1 MAEKVM
7 MEEED
12 SLENGT
18 GSGHGIRR
26 VSSRAEVDTSMPFE
40 SVKEAVTRF
49 GGSGPW
55 LPLYRLGEA
64 YTSIEDFDIKKIEEQ
79 AAKLE
84 KDLIM
89 KELETLDVLE
99 ELGSAKTILEKLKQ
113 QLQSEALKCCA
124 TQDVNSCE
132 QIKAPVKNYENNV
145 NHREPILQS
154 PIPCAASSPDMF
166 LTELKEAKRNLGK
179 TITDLGTIQSS
190 VETLNKKMKKERL
203 FLERTREN
211 LHSKFAAISA
221 QNVAKKETS
230 KPPES
235 PVEKDFTFDI
245 PQNVARDFKL
255 DVEQYNGM
263 VESRSTEVSKQGI
276 EYGENEFSIKNAEMR
291 WFAAKKMEEAAMA
304 AEAVA
309 LAEIKALSG
318 VDISSRF
325 STREHQKVT
334 SALEMYSTLN
344 PEFQMHEESILKK
357 IIHANFKIN
366 EASASKLTILKKL
379 EEATDEVQRSKQ
391 ILTEA
396 LNGIENANR
405 KQRAAEEAL
414 RRWIPENNVKGRA
427 MHNSIKR
434 NKFNVVQNRQASK
447 PAVRSSVSMRDL
459 LSRKQVTDDY
469 TITKEMEEH
478 AETKVALSQMLRSL
492 KENQTLPTEHE
503 NDGGD
508 QKQSVAQRKMFGF
521 IRISFPLGKRNDKKT

>member
-1 MAEKVM
+1 M
-7 MEEED
+7 MMMED
-12 SLENGT
+12 SLEKQEEMEN
-18 GSGHGIRR
+18 GIRR

-55 LPLYRLGEA
+55 LPLYKLGEA
-64 YTSIEDFDIKKIEEQ
+64 YNSIEDFDIKKIEEQ

-113 QLQSEALKCCA
+113 QLQSEALKCA
-124 TQDVNSCE
+124 STQSCE
-132 QIKAPVKNYENNV
+132 NIGALVKNSEKIV
-145 NHREPILQS
+145 HRQEKILQ
-154 PIPCAASSPDMF
+154 ISSPCHTSSPNML
-166 LTELKEAKRNLGK
+166 LTELKEAKMNLGK
-179 TITDLGTIQSS
+179 TINDLGTIQSS

-211 LHSKFAAISA
+211 LQSKFAAISA
-221 QNVAKKETS
+221 QNVAKKEAIT
-230 KPPES
+230 KPPEA
-235 PVEKDFTFDI
+235 PVEKDFTFDT
-245 PQNVARDFKL
+245 PQKVVKDYQL
-255 DVEQYNGM
+255 DVEQFNGM
-263 VESRSTEVSKQGI
+263 VGTRSAEVSKQGI
-276 EYGENEFSIKNAEMR
+276 EYEENEFNIKTAEMR

-318 VDISSRF
+318 CADISSRF
-325 STREHQKVT
+325 SMREHQKVT
-334 SALEMYSTLN
+334 SALEVYSTLN
-344 PEFQMHEESILKK
+344 PEFQIPEESILKK
-357 IIHANFKIN
+357 VIHANFKMDEVN
-366 EASASKLTILKKL
+366 ASKHNILKKL
-379 EEATDEVQRSKQ
+379 EEATEEVLRSKE

-396 LNGIENANR
+396 LNGIETANR

-414 RRWIPENNVKGRA
+414 RRWIPENYLKGRA

-434 NKFNVVQNRQASK
+434 NKFNQVEKCQTMK

-459 LSRKQVTDDY
+459 LSRKQVPDEY
-469 TITKEMEEH
+469 TTTKEMEEH
-478 AETKVALSQMLRSL
+478 AETKVALSQMLRAMR
-492 KENQTLPTEHE
+492 ENQTLPTEHE

-508 QKQSVAQRKMFGF
+508 QKQSIAHQKKKVGF
-521 IRISFPLGKRNDKKT
+521 IRISFPFGKRNDKKT

>member
-1 MAEKVM
+1 
-7 MEEED
+7 
-12 SLENGT
+12 
-18 GSGHGIRR
+18 
-26 VSSRAEVDTSMPFE
+26 
-40 SVKEAVTRF
+40 
-49 GGSGPW
+49 
-55 LPLYRLGEA
+55 
-64 YTSIEDFDIKKIEEQ
+64 
-79 AAKLE
+79 LE

-113 QLQSEALKCCA
+113 QLQSEALKCSA

-132 QIKAPVKNYENNV
+132 KIKAPVKNYENNV

-154 PIPCAASSPDMF
+154 PIPCATSSPDMF

-211 LHSKFAAISA
+211 LQSKFAAISA
-221 QNVAKKETS
+221 QNVAKKETCT
-230 KPPES
+230 KPPEAH
-235 PVEKDFTFDI
+235 VEKDFTFDI
-245 PQNVARDFKL
+245 PQNVARDFKS

-263 VESRSTEVSKQGI
+263 VESRSAEVSKQGV
-276 EYGENEFSIKNAEMR
+276 EHGENEVSIKNAEMR

-325 STREHQKVT
+325 STREYQKVT
-334 SALEMYSTLN
+334 SALEVYSTLN
-344 PEFQMHEESILKK
+344 PEFQKHEEAILKK
-357 IIHANFKIN
+357 IIHANFKMN
-366 EASASKLTILKKL
+366 EVSASKLTILKKL
-379 EEATDEVQRSKQ
+379 EEATDEVLRSKQ

-434 NKFNVVQNRQASK
+434 NKFNLVQNNQASK

-459 LSRKQVTDDY
+459 LSRKQVPDDY
-469 TITKEMEEH
+469 TTTKEMEEH
-478 AETKVALSQMLRSL
+478 AERKVALSQMLRAL
-492 KENQTLPTEHE
+492 RENPTLPTEHE

-508 QKQSVAQRKMFGF
+508 QKQSVVQRKMFGF